1 MSDSTRENTNPESN
15 SENNREFPPTAP
27 SGQERNWASNANPQS
42 DAMDIDDPTANGFIF
57 SRQELDRS
65 VTLVND
71 PLDRWSIENLP
82 NRLGQDMARIYDV
95 CKNRLGGINEKRL
108 EMIFKIVEQTLD
120 SVFSSDLVKKLAKPP
135 FNSLI
140 THILDTNMTVSR
152 QNLLY
157 PELTFHRVKIGSLAT
172 FNLVEK
178 VAYLCDFE
186 FKLLQRLN
194 QIEGFSERFANCQDM
209 KDVIRKAESPSAL
222 SDGEEIT
229 RILNHILKTLLNP
242 SNAREF
248 YANWQ
253 EIPLPNTECAKF
265 IRQLNLKGAFIPWY
279 LFVAFKFKNRT
290 SVVKTLTYYFGRFK
304 DGERIQTDR
313 VISDI
318 TNDPGFVTDL
328 KSLKITTEET
338 FQRLEGKDKANNG
351 NKNSNNKTKLGGKK
365 KKVLKPNSDN
375 AKKQKSDQRSKSFKK
390 KDSKSDS

>member
-1 MSDSTRENTNPESN
+1 
-15 SENNREFPPTAP
+15 
-27 SGQERNWASNANPQS
+27 
-42 DAMDIDDPTANGFIF
+42 
-57 SRQELDRS
+57 
-65 VTLVND
+65 
-71 PLDRWSIENLP
+71 
-82 NRLGQDMARIYDV
+82 
-95 CKNRLGGINEKRL
+95 
-108 EMIFKIVEQTLD
+108 
-120 SVFSSDLVKKLAKPP
+120 
-135 FNSLI
+135 
-140 THILDTNMTVSR
+140 
-152 QNLLY
+152 
-157 PELTFHRVKIGSLAT
+157 
-172 FNLVEK
+172 
-178 VAYLCDFE
+178 
-186 FKLLQRLN
+186 
-194 QIEGFSERFANCQDM
+194 M